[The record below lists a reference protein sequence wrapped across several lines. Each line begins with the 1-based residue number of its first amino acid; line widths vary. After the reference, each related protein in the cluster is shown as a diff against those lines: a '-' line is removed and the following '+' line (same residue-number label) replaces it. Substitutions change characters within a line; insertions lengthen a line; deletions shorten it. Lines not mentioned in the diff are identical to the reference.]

1 MEFDKF
7 KVGKLG
13 SGKNC
18 RIAVREGVILHPMG
32 RGVGTSYST
41 RWGKR
46 GVSYFTK
53 WVRVGCSTTRGK
65 GEGLILY
72 KHLILKKRSG
82 PFGPTL

>member
-1 MEFDKF
+1 M
-7 KVGKLG
+7 L
-13 SGKNC
+13 
-18 RIAVREGVILHPMG
+18 ILHLMG
-32 RGVGTSYST
+32 EEGG
-41 RWGKR
+41 
-46 GVSYFTK
+46 SYFTK